1 MASTY
6 LSLRY
11 HVIFATKEREPCIA
25 PAWRPQLHRYLGGI
39 VNQLG
44 GNAHKVGGTG
54 DHVHLLVELRAT
66 HVLADFMRD
75 LKRGSSSWVHS
86 EVSLKTF
93 AWQEGYAAIT
103 VSPSAVDEVRLY
115 IENQEEH
122 HRHRSSREELKLIL
136 DRAGI
141 PYDAR
146 FFE

>member
-1 MASTY
+1 MSSY

-11 HVIFATKEREPCIA
+11 HLIFATKEREPCIA
-25 PAWRPQLHRYLGGI
+25 PEWRSLLHRYLGGI
-39 VNQLG
+39 VSSLG
-44 GNAHKVGGTG
+44 GNAHIIGGTS

-66 HVLADFMRD
+66 HALADFMRD

-86 EVSLKTF
+86 DVHLKTF

-103 VSPSAVDEVRLY
+103 VSPSALDDVRHY

-122 HRHRSSREELKLIL
+122 HRHRSSGEELKLLL

-141 PYDAR
+141 RYEAR